1 MLRRIIGEDIELRL
15 ELDPGLGQVMADSGQ
30 LEQVVTNLA
39 VNARD
44 AMPQGGMLM
53 LRTANVAAEEVAA
66 TDPDAPP
73 LLGPLVAVSVTD
85 TGTGMDE
92 RTQARLFEPFFTT
105 KELGGAPGSGWLPCT
120 ASSGRAAATSG

>member
-1 MLRRIIGEDIELRL
+1 
-15 ELDPGLGQVMADSGQ
+15 
-30 LEQVVTNLA
+30 
-39 VNARD
+39 
-44 AMPQGGMLM
+44 MLM
-53 LRTANVAAEEVAA
+53 LRTANVAAEDVAA

-105 KELGGAPGSGWLPCT
+105 KELGQSTGLGLATVYGIVRQSGGRIRVKTQLHRGQHVHRLP
-120 ASSGRAAATSG
+120 AARRRR